1 MQIEGRKK
9 EGNVST
15 EGESKN
21 YVKRKGS
28 GKEGKKV
35 CCWKRKVNKRKS
47 VKKERKKERKKEERK
62 DNPEKRR
69 LRKALRKKKGVCKYA
84 LERRKWILR
93 KVQIKWVQN

>member
-28 GKEGKKV
+28 GKER
-35 CCWKRKVNKRKS
+35 KR
-47 VKKERKKERKKEERK
+47 ERKKERREKGQSREKK
-62 DNPEKRR
+62 
-69 LRKALRKKKGVCKYA
+69 
-84 LERRKWILR
+84 
-93 KVQIKWVQN
+93 IKESA